1 MVSCDL
7 PHSHLPPPS
16 LSCLINH
23 DASHYADE
31 YNGHLP
37 LEQETALAGVGWRW
51 LALAGV
57 GWRWLALAGVGW
69 RTNGRAIIHSAHAV
83 RKTQC
88 PITPQCIVEEK
99 LLAFPDRRKVLS
111 NYNHHRLHRDN
122 VAFPDAMKYSDSPSS
137 RRARA

>member
-37 LEQETALAGVGWRW
+37 LEQETALAGVGWR
-51 LALAGV
+51 
-57 GWRWLALAGVGW
+57 
-69 RTNGRAIIHSAHAV
+69 TNGRAIIHSAHAV

-88 PITPQCIVEEK
+88 PITPQCIVEET

-137 RRARA
+137 RRART